1 MSDLNAALNF
11 IQAIS
16 SGIANQDDIERKYNN
31 ALNAQEN
38 NFQLQQLSKELDRNY
53 TEEQRLVM
61 DEQKL
66 VLNDIAS
73 SLHKLNLYGLTETE
87 LTEKISDKFKT
98 EDADKLMD
106 DWNVELKNGYIFQA
120 NTFNDNYDYFDS
132 VRKSSEKNREVLGV
146 LKEMGAQ
153 IDTLP
158 SYYAKAGTEQGIKN
172 VVDIMDLSKMIDDPQ
187 YRDVFKKEVDDPLN
201 KGKKI
206 WVDNYLATAFK
217 TPQRI
222 DAKIGRYGSKIE
234 YSEQELMARGIDPR
248 TYMPIDDEE
257 ASTASDMIRDEDAKN
272 NLIKQQIILI

>member
-1 MSDLNAALNF
+1 
-11 IQAIS
+11 
-16 SGIANQDDIERKYNN
+16 
-31 ALNAQEN
+31 
-38 NFQLQQLSKELDRNY
+38 
-53 TEEQRLVM
+53 
-61 DEQKL
+61 
-66 VLNDIAS
+66 
-73 SLHKLNLYGLTETE
+73 
-87 LTEKISDKFKT
+87 
-98 EDADKLMD
+98 
-106 DWNVELKNGYIFQA
+106 IFQA

-257 ASTASDMIRDEDAKN
+257 ASKASDMIRDEDAKN
-272 NLIKQQIILI
+272 NLIKQQIDNNYNPTDYTNLSKKLRESGYSDMSGLSIQSFKDMGYNIQTNQKQQDMIFDRVAKNIDIMANWAEWRGYEAMNNAQMKAWRGK